1 LMIGDDVAVTVL
13 GAAGTQVRIGIKAP
27 QAIPVHREE
36 VYERLKRKAKEQE
49 TAQLRETETETEKEG
64 KERC

>member
-1 LMIGDDVAVTVL
+1 
-13 GAAGTQVRIGIKAP
+13 VRIGIKAP

-49 TAQLRETETETEKEG
+49 TALATETVTEAETETEEDG
-64 KERC
+64 KERY